1 MLFQNKK
8 LQSKIAEMEKELAIF
23 HSIQKDLV
31 EEMLYFSVDRQG
43 VFVDANPAFLE
54 SCGYSLNELSQLND
68 HISDKAKSSAHTK
81 NMFDAMKDGKHWHG
95 AMQFTSKNG
104 DERWYRVIMQP
115 VPGIGGRNLNAYCAE
130 LTRTISQSR
139 QQQDMLMAL
148 DRSQAVIEFSLD
160 GIILEANDNF
170 LKGMGYQKSQI
181 LGKHH
186 RIFCDPAE
194 VESDDYQKFWQ
205 KLATGKF
212 FSGRFKRIDS
222 HGNEVWLEATYNP
235 IHDEHGDLYKV
246 AKFASVVTDQV
257 NRENAISEASEVA
270 YNVSQRT
277 DEHAAKGIQVI
288 NDTIKTM
295 QELSSRMGNASD
307 GITELDSQ
315 SLKVSELVESIR
327 GIADQTNL
335 LALNAAIEAARAGEQ
350 GRGFAVVADEVR
362 QLASRTSAATEQIIE
377 VVTENKKLT
386 EQAVSLIKGSLV
398 KVEEAHKLSSD
409 AGVVINDIQ
418 VGAQEVVNAVN
429 HFKRSL

>member
-1 MLFQNKK
+1 M
-8 LQSKIAEMEKELAIF
+8 
-23 HSIQKDLV
+23 
-31 EEMLYFSVDRQG
+31 
-43 VFVDANPAFLE
+43 
-54 SCGYSLNELSQLND
+54 
-68 HISDKAKSSAHTK
+68 
-81 NMFDAMKDGKHWHG
+81 
-95 AMQFTSKNG
+95 
-104 DERWYRVIMQP
+104 
-115 VPGIGGRNLNAYCAE
+115 
-130 LTRTISQSR
+130 
-139 QQQDMLMAL
+139 
-148 DRSQAVIEFSLD
+148 
-160 GIILEANDNF
+160 
-170 LKGMGYQKSQI
+170 
-181 LGKHH
+181 
-186 RIFCDPAE
+186 
-194 VESDDYQKFWQ
+194 
-205 KLATGKF
+205 
-212 FSGRFKRIDS
+212 
-222 HGNEVWLEATYNP
+222 
-235 IHDEHGDLYKV
+235 
-246 AKFASVVTDQV
+246 VTDQV

>member
-1 MLFQNKK
+1 MLFLNKK
-8 LQSKIAEMEKELAIF
+8 LQSKIAEMEKELDIF
-23 HSIQKDLV
+23 HSIQKDLI
-31 EEMLYFSVDRQG
+31 EEMLYFSVDQRG
-43 VFVDANPAFLE
+43 AFIDANLAFLN
-54 SCGYSLNELSQLND
+54 SCGYELNELDALHN
-68 HISDKAKSSAHTK
+68 HISPKAKNKQHTVE
-81 NMFDAMKDGKHWHG
+81 MLDAIKEGKHWHG

-115 VPGIGGRNLNAYCAE
+115 VPGIGGRQQNAYCAE

-139 QQQDMLMAL
+139 QQQDMLAAL

-194 VESDDYQKFWQ
+194 VESEDYQKFWQ
-205 KLATGKF
+205 KLASGTF

-277 DEHAAKGIQVI
+277 DEHTAKGIQVI

-295 QELSSRMGNASD
+295 EELSSRMGHASD